1 MFPILLMFMADISS
15 AATTPPPVKEKL
27 ICKREAVTGSLARFR
42 KTCRTEQQWLMVQNM
57 AQDEASGMQDRGL
70 INSEAPK

>member
-1 MFPILLMFMADISS
+1 MFPVLLMFMADTTS
-15 AATTPPPVKEKL
+15 ATATPPPAQEKL
-27 ICKREAVTGSLARFR
+27 ICKREAVTGSLVRFR

-57 AQDEASGMQDRGL
+57 AQDESRGMQDRAL